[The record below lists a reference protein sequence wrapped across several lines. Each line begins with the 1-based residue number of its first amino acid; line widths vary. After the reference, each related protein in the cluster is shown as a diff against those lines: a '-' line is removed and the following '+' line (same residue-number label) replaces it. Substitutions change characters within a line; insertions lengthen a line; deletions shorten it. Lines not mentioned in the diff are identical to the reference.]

1 MNLGKWT
8 GILALL
14 LSFTPAAWSQDV
26 PGDLKEVG
34 GKITNTLMQEEK
46 KLTVL
51 EEHENI
57 KIQYY
62 KPIYFA
68 YGEPSSKLQF
78 SFRIPLF
85 ENFPLNF
92 AYTQIIFWE
101 LTEDSKPFLDATYN
115 PDIFYRF
122 GMGEGLLRS
131 IDWGIWEHNSNG
143 KAGTESRSYDQTYAR
158 LNYALESKSWLT
170 QFSAKAR
177 YLFNDDEENADIY
190 DYVGLFEFEIK
201 FLQLYDSWLDRFEAA
216 LTLKPGGKYGMDW
229 GNGGYK
235 ASFNFH
241 LGGLKVVPAFY
252 IEYYHGYAETL
263 INYNEKVD
271 EVRAGLMF

>member
-1 MNLGKWT
+1 MNFRKWISRLFLML
-8 GILALL
+8 IL
-14 LSFTPAAWSQDV
+14 TPAAWSQEIN
-26 PGDLKEVG
+26 G
-34 GKITNTLMQEEK
+34 TLMQEEK
-46 KLTVL
+46 KLSAL
-51 EEHENI
+51 EKHENI

-62 KPIYFA
+62 EPIYFA

-85 ENFPLNF
+85 EDFPLNF

-101 LTEDSKPFLDATYN
+101 LQKDSKPFLDATYN

-122 GMGEGLLRS
+122 GMGDGLLRS

-143 KAGTESRSYDQTYAR
+143 KAGTESRSYDQMYAR
-158 LNYALESKSWLT
+158 LNYAFESKSWLT
-170 QFSAKAR
+170 QFSAKGR
-177 YLFNDDEENADIY
+177 YVFNDDKENGDIV
-190 DYVGLFEFEIK
+190 DYIGPFEFEVK
-201 FLQLYDSWLDRFEAA
+201 FLQLYDSWFDRLEVA
-216 LTLKPGGKYGMDW
+216 LNLKPGGKYGLDW
-229 GNGGYK
+229 DQGGYK
-235 ASFNFH
+235 LSFNFH

-252 IEYYHGYAETL
+252 VEYYHGYAETL